1 MTQAL
6 ILPPN
11 LSRSTI
17 FRKFVSTKLCVKVS
31 SLPAGMAQPLSL
43 VASIPATHTRPF
55 NVSQIFA
62 SSTTQYPSHQ
72 STTCRPSQTC
82 HHPSSS
88 HHKTGGYFQGT
99 KRSITMCRTRVRPP
113 PTGPYSCQRSQGTLS
128 SSDE

>member
-31 SLPAGMAQPLSL
+31 SPPAEMAQPLSL
-43 VASIPATHTRPF
+43 AAFIPATPTRPF

-62 SSTTQYPSHQ
+62 SSTTQYPLHQ
-72 STTCRPSQTC
+72 STTCEPFQTF
-82 HHPSSS
+82 HHPSFS
-88 HHKTGGYFQGT
+88 HHKTARYFQGT

-113 PTGPYSCQRSQGTLS
+113 PTGPFFCQRSQGTLS
-128 SSDE
+128 SSGE